1 MPDGSYEY
9 KLDVTGN
16 LPANKII
23 GEVHTVTKE
32 NEKDYNFIIPR
43 YAPYHANSLRVFL
56 KEGISRT
63 SLKEGTDWNPSL
75 HFTGASLS
83 IGRPVYGAISFNRPD
98 FEGEVEIEYQ
108 TLGGQYT
115 LDKAGIAEILA
126 NIIYNPRG
134 ITWEKIVNLPTTFAP
149 TDHLWNFEDMV
160 GMREIKEALLKIEEA
175 ILNKDFSKWENHITN
190 YNNPHKV
197 SKAQVGLSNVEN
209 YPVAT
214 ISEAITGSRGDAYLT
229 PQALKAVL
237 DRLGLTVSADVIEK
251 MLRHLTDYNN
261 PHRTE
266 KGQIGLGNVENLPVV
281 TPSDILAR
289 RSVRKY
295 VTLDEMMRYLALY
308 GCTPGSDIKE
318 MNHPPKGALL
328 SVYCNNLN
336 RLGVYADGNGGSYEE
351 IIEVDSERCGYVE
364 QKPIQYPE
372 QGTLLSKYCVG
383 LDQFGLYADGYGGT
397 FQNLI
402 QMNAEECGFEEYP
415 EKGTILSSRCD
426 KSTLVKTVADGKG
439 GSYELREENSKDCE
453 SCEAAGTLVEDHYT
467 VNGKKQSFRCDSSYT
482 KFSTFHDGK
491 CGTYEKEV
499 EFKSKDCGYK
509 DCAAKGTVIT
519 ASTCQGYD
527 EVKIVAD
534 GNCGQTVEII
544 KVNSTKCG
552 APDCSNTT
560 TPISNKCSG
569 SNYIEIYNTGK
580 IVNGKCETKE
590 VNKGEVVGKCGVVEC
605 TANKVISTKC
615 NGTTLEETYQT
626 GKRVNGKCE
635 TKTRTTPNS
644 VNCGFNPKI
653 VPAWTGCSSSRQSG
667 NNYYYTIKPNDA
679 YKNIW
684 KGTGFPPNTTFHLYN
699 AVRKQPQAASQIS
712 NRTPPHDEL
721 DYATKNYWV
730 ITSNASGAFTWNRD
744 NMTTDPYRG
753 STPNPNSDFFG
764 TLAGTYGSYMGVYEF
779 YNGTYPNLKD
789 PASYSGYVEATF
801 EKRADPTISISFSS
815 TYNNREV
822 IMGDHLPYVITYTV
836 SNGPITGN
844 FGYRIK
850 GIAAGPDGL
859 VADNREGFI
868 GGDNY
873 PAVAYQNGTHT
884 LRDNPSEPN
893 AWAKDLTIKGKH
905 SIEIYFKEKSTGK
918 VVYSNPIYIT
928 WVPIITVSNFAC
940 SPSTCTAGNT
950 VNYSA
955 TVNVRRPTVVKYA
968 FEHTSNGASVP
979 INGTVIFADSIA
991 NPELR
996 ESSISNGYRDLGNW
1010 YLPSSLGDL
1019 NINSARGSHKVRL
1032 YVEAPIG
1039 NTWIRSYSNYCYITY
1054 TSPGGSSGGTSG
1066 GTSGGSTGGG
1076 AWG

>member
-43 YAPYHANSLRVFL
+43 YAPFHANSLRVFL
-56 KEGISRT
+56 KEGTSKT

-115 LDKAGIAEILA
+115 LDEAGIAEVLA

-134 ITWEKIVNLPTTFAP
+134 ITWEKIVNLPTTFSP

-197 SKAQVGLSNVEN
+197 SKTQVGLGKVEN

-214 ISEAITGSRGDAYLT
+214 IAEAIAGTKSDAYLT

-251 MLRHLTDYNN
+251 MLAHLTDYNN

-308 GCTPGSDIKE
+308 GCTPGSDLKE

-328 SVYCNNLN
+328 SIYCNNLN
-336 RLGVYADGNGGSYEE
+336 RMGVYADGNGGSYEE

-402 QMNAEECGFEEYP
+402 QMNAEDCGYNDDCP
-415 EKGTILSSRCD
+415 ANGTVLSSKCD
-426 KSTLVKTVADGKG
+426 GTTLIKTVADGNC
-439 GSYELREENSKDCE
+439 GSKELKEANSKDCID
-453 SCEAAGTLVEDHYT
+453 CPTAGTVLMYSD
-467 VNGKKQSFRCDSSYT
+467 GKTYRCDT
-482 KFSTFHDGK
+482 KTYKKYQKTADGK
-491 CGTYEKEV
+491 CGEIETVIEE
-499 EFKSKDCGYK
+499 KSKDCGYQ
-509 DCAAKGTVIT
+509 DCPAKGTVIT

-534 GNCGQTVEII
+534 GNCGQTTEII
-544 KVNSTKCG
+544 KTNSSKCG
-552 APDCSNTT
+552 AQDCSNTT

-569 SNYIEIYNTGK
+569 TNYIEIYNTGK
-580 IVNGKCETKE
+580 VINGKCETRE
-590 VNKGEVVGKCGVVEC
+590 VNKGEIAGKCGVVTC
-605 TANKVISTKC
+605 TANKVVSSRC
-615 NGTTLEETYQT
+615 NGTTLEETYET
-626 GKRVNGKCE
+626 GQRVNGQCQ
-635 TKTRTTPNS
+635 TQTRTTQNS
-644 VNCGFNPKI
+644 SKCGYNPWIK
-653 VPAWTGCSSSRQSG
+653 PAWTGVTSQRQSG
-667 NNYYYTIKPNDA
+667 NNYYYTINSSN
-679 YKNIW
+679 YNFKNIW
-684 KGTGFPPNTTFHLYN
+684 IGTGFPPNTTFHLYN
-699 AVRKQPQAASQIS
+699 RCTKQPQAATQTSG
-712 NRTPPHDEL
+712 RTPPFDEL
-721 DYATKNYWV
+721 GYATNNYWV
-730 ITSNASGAFTWNRD
+730 VTTDSSGGFTFNRS
-744 NMTTDPYRG
+744 NMTNDPYRNF
-753 STPNPNSDFFG
+753 SANSDFFG
-764 TLAGTYGSYMGVYEF
+764 TLAGTYGGYMGVYEF
-779 YNGTYPNLKD
+779 YTAGQTNPSAYSAYCETTYEASNANVSINLACD
-789 PASYSGYVEATF
+789 VNNQTIYIGYNFTL
-801 EKRADPTISISFSS
+801 TW
-815 TYNNREV
+815 
-822 IMGDHLPYVITYTV
+822 TV
-836 SNGPITGN
+836 NVTNGPATGKL
-844 FGYRIK
+844 GLRIK
-850 GIAAGPDGL
+850 GLSGGAASPFHY
-859 VADNREGFI
+859 DNRDFFYN
-868 GGDNY
+868 DT
-873 PAVAYQNGTHT
+873 VTFKNGSTT
-884 LRDNPSEPN
+884 NSM
-893 AWAKDLTIKGKH
+893 KH
-905 SIEIYFKEKSTGK
+905 SYAVDNDVRGRHSYEVKFQDSKTGK
-918 VVYSNPIYIT
+918 VVYSNPVYVTYKDPVVSINIT
-928 WVPIITVSNFAC
+928 SNYTNRNIG
-940 SPSTCTAGNT
+940 SQLEVTCTYGYTIQGTFFGQLGYSITPDASAPKKEQRSGWYGSDPKQNWSTGNT
-950 VNYSA
+950 
-955 TVNVRRPTVVKYA
+955 
-968 FEHTSNGASVP
+968 
-979 INGTVIFADSIA
+979 
-991 NPELR
+991 
-996 ESSISNGYRDLGNW
+996 
-1010 YLPSSLGDL
+1010 
-1019 NINSARGSHKVRL
+1019 
-1032 YVEAPIG
+1032 
-1039 NTWIRSYSNYCYITY
+1039 
-1054 TSPGGSSGGTSG
+1054 SSGHQMKRSIFYTGTRGWHAFRLHFKHYG
-1066 GTSGGSTGGG
+1066 GKILANSNALGFNVVDDTAT
-1076 AWG
+1076 AK